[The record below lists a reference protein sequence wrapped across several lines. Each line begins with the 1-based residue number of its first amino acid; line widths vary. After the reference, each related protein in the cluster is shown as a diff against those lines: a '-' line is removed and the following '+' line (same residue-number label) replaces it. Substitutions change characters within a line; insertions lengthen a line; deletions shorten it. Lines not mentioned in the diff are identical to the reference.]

1 MKTIR
6 DAQFVPAWIDM
17 TPQVPEP
24 RIDWIEEKYLDLAY
38 GEDPLQRLDLYLPP
52 HAEKPLPL
60 VVLVHGGGFCLC
72 DKRDWHLYPG
82 FYALREGFALASVNY
97 RLAPA
102 ARFPAPVEDL
112 KTALRFLRA
121 QAGRYGL
128 RTQDVF
134 LYWTSAGG
142 NLVTLAGL
150 QNAGTPEAV
159 AGVAALCP
167 LLDFENQWAYVQAM
181 EGEAA
186 VREMFLASAV
196 QYLGAAPSE
205 DAPLARRAGAREYI
219 TPKAPPFYLQHGTLD
234 PAVPV
239 EQAREF
245 AAQLRAVCGG
255 GAVTLDLMEG
265 VAHAGGGPE
274 FLEEEH
280 ILPILGFFRALC
292 RETPQKGEDC

>member
-1 MKTIR
+1 M
-6 DAQFVPAWIDM
+6 
-17 TPQVPEP
+17 
-24 RIDWIEEKYLDLAY
+24 
-38 GEDPLQRLDLYLPP
+38 
-52 HAEKPLPL
+52 
-60 VVLVHGGGFCLC
+60 
-72 DKRDWHLYPG
+72 
-82 FYALREGFALASVNY
+82 
-97 RLAPA
+97 
-102 ARFPAPVEDL
+102 
-112 KTALRFLRA
+112 
-121 QAGRYGL
+121 
-128 RTQDVF
+128 
-134 LYWTSAGG
+134 
-142 NLVTLAGL
+142 TLAGL